1 MSSLIFR
8 IISIVLVVFSYITPI
23 RLPPNVV
30 ALKEAFF
37 SLALLLLFLA
47 TTLER
52 KSISLPRPDKWVMA
66 IPFLLL
72 TVIVACDSG
81 LGVLPPRLE
90 YISFAGL
97 AFILGCILE
106 DRGTKL
112 AFLVG
117 IIGGAALLAAVA
129 LFGWHGYSIGDGDI
143 QSYISQDGAGGRA
156 QSGLGQ
162 SNNFGVFL
170 ACCVWVVWFVINRCQ
185 GAVAIR
191 LIMWAFL
198 VILLQGI
205 YVSQSRAAVLGLVVS
220 SAFLTV
226 YGYMSRVGRSVANLS
241 PLLLFVIL
249 GIFYSLVF
257 SGGAGARSVDL
268 AITSDMQRLRI
279 WSMALELI
287 SQRIFSGWGA
297 GSIPSLSMTLSA
309 RYGSF
314 DNSILN
320 HFHNTV
326 LDIFVEYG
334 LVFGFVV
341 TVGFVILLSSAWR
354 NSRAIESGSILFA
367 AAFPLFVH
375 AMVEYPLSYGFL
387 LWPLCFWAGYFFSLK
402 NGERLIV
409 STKIGLIFILSV
421 GLFWCIWYS
430 SYFRVEALY
439 TQLRQGYE
447 LSAEEVEERTRVFD
461 DYAFRQYI
469 DRLVWILRP
478 IDPKKPL
485 DDSELMYLERS
496 TKLYPTDLLLWK
508 SAIARAGRDDFVGAS
523 WWAERMCK
531 MYGSQVCEQAESAW
545 LAIKT
550 DAWPNLAWSDWRSN

>member
-8 IISIVLVVFSYITPI
+8 LIAVVLVAFSYVTPI
-23 RLPPNVV
+23 RLPPDVV

-52 KSISLPRPDKWVMA
+52 RYISLPRPDKWTLT
-66 IPFLLL
+66 IPLLIL
-72 TVIVACDSG
+72 FVIIFCDSG
-81 LGVLPPRLE
+81 LGVLPSRLE
-90 YISFAGL
+90 YMAFAGL
-97 AFILGCILE
+97 AFIIGCIFE
-106 DRGTKL
+106 DSKTKFSL
-112 AFLVG
+112 LVG
-117 IIGGAALLAAVA
+117 IIGGAVLLSLVA
-129 LFGWHGYSIGDGDI
+129 LFGWHGFSIGDGDI
-143 QSYISQDGAGGRA
+143 QLYISQDGTGGRA

-170 ACCVWVVWFVINRCQ
+170 ACCVWVVWFVIDRCQ
-185 GAVAIR
+185 GVVAIR
-191 LIMWAFL
+191 LIMWVFL

-205 YVSQSRAAVLGLVVS
+205 YISQSRAAILGLVIS
-220 SAFLTV
+220 SAFLV
-226 YGYMSRVGRSVANLS
+226 LYGYMNRAGRSVINLV
-241 PLLLFVIL
+241 PLLLFIIL
-249 GIFYSLVF
+249 GIVYSWVF
-257 SGGAGARSVDL
+257 PGGAGARSVDL

-287 SQRIFSGWGA
+287 SQRTFSGWGA

-309 RYGSF
+309 RYGAF

-320 HFHNTV
+320 HFHNTA

-341 TVGFVILLSSAWR
+341 MVGFVILLSSAWR

-375 AMVEYPLSYGFL
+375 AMVEYPFSYGFL
-387 LWPLCFWAGYFFSLK
+387 FWPLCLWLGYFFSFK
-402 NGERLIV
+402 NGERFVV
-409 STKIGLIFILSV
+409 SRLAGLIFVLSL
-421 GLFWCIWYS
+421 GLSWCVWYS

-447 LSAEEVEERTRVFD
+447 LSAEEVEEKTIIFE

-469 DRLVWILRP
+469 DRLIWILRP
-478 IDPKKPL
+478 VVPEKPL
-485 DDSELMYLERS
+485 DDSNLLDLERA

-508 SAIARAGRDDFVGAS
+508 SAIARAGRGDFVGAS

-545 LAIKT
+545 LTIKI
-550 DAWPNLAWSDWRSN
+550 DAWPTLAWSDWRSN